1 MQQKKTVILPIL
13 AAAALSVATPVLA
26 ADYIVSPRS
35 QSYNMAPPS
44 GVGAPIARVY
54 TGPLT
59 LQDALAI
66 ASGIGVVTVQNTH
79 YDDNEWEIEGRD
91 SYGKWIQVDID
102 ARTGEVRNVD
112 RSII

>member
-1 MQQKKTVILPIL
+1 MQQMLKKAVFSRALLPL
-13 AAAALSVATPVLA
+13 ALAGALGSAAPAFA
-26 ADYIVSPRS
+26 ADYIVRQPAPRAA
-35 QSYNMAPPS
+35 MVPVPS
-44 GVGAPIARVY
+44 
-54 TGPLT
+54 GPLT

-91 SYGKWIQVDID
+91 QYGKWIQVDID
-102 ARTGEVRNVD
+102 ARTGEVRHVD